1 MLTLRF
7 LYKRKNMKTIRLY
20 HTGFWI
26 IEKPDLKIGRKNAD
40 FGQGFY
46 LSDDAEFSR
55 RWARQRKDM
64 TTYLNE
70 FELDLD
76 GLNYRRFSR
85 DSEWLD
91 YILGNRNG
99 QPDPLADLDVI
110 IGPIANDTIYETMG
124 IITSGVL
131 QKDQAL
137 ELLKIGKT
145 YEQTVIK
152 TEKGLSLLRFIKA
165 DIITPQESKTYLEM
179 LHQEEQ
185 RFQEAFARR
194 LEEMLE
200 TEE

>member
-1 MLTLRF
+1 
-7 LYKRKNMKTIRLY
+7 MKAY
-20 HTGFWI
+20 
-26 IEKPDLKIGRKNAD
+26 D
-40 FGQGFY
+40 
-46 LSDDAEFSR
+46 
-55 RWARQRKDM
+55 
-64 TTYLNE
+64 
-70 FELDLD
+70 
-76 GLNYRRFSR
+76 
-85 DSEWLD
+85 
-91 YILGNRNG
+91 
-99 QPDPLADLDVI
+99 
-110 IGPIANDTIYETMG
+110 ETMG
-124 IITSGVL
+124 IIAGGVL

-152 TEKGLSLLRFIKA
+152 TEKGLSSLRFIKA